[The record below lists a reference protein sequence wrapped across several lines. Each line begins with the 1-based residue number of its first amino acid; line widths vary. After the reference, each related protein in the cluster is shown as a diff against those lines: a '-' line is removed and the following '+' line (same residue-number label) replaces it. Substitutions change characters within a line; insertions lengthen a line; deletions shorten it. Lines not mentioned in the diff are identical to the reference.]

1 MKNENNNLMVFEG
14 HNVEVFE
21 WEGKV
26 LFNPYNVGECL
37 ELTDSAVRKA
47 ITRMS
52 EKQVIKL
59 TNSKVTNC
67 HFRKLHNT
75 GENFLTESG
84 VYKLI
89 FKSHKEEAEKFQ
101 DWVTDEVLPT
111 IRKTVS
117 ALETIEF
124 KGNIDNLVYSK
135 DGKPITTSKCIAE
148 VTGKEHFHILR
159 DIREEIAKLNDIHN
173 PKLDNEEIS
182 LIINDFKEIKY
193 IANNGQTYTQY
204 ELGEMATMQLML
216 KYSTEFRA
224 RFILSFQKMKQSLN
238 NMFKAKLIESVLPQ
252 DNRNRQYVYIIKNPL
267 NETIKI
273 GVANDVEKR
282 MKQLQTG
289 AGIEL
294 ELIYKSLI
302 CSNAFS
308 IEKDVH
314 KHFENYRTFGEWFKI
329 NPTDVINFLEKQT
342 FVLKSEF
349 VKYVSL
355 AY

>member
-1 MKNENNNLMVFEG
+1 MNNLMVFKG

-111 IRKTVS
+111 IRKSGTYAIANTKVDK
-117 ALETIEF
+117 LTEMETETKLNNSQTRKANSLMRMHKQCNDPIVKELLFKKAIETLTG
-124 KGNIDNLVYSK
+124 KKLIDNTRKTYS
-135 DGKPITTSKCIAE
+135 A
-148 VTGKEHFHILR
+148 
-159 DIREEIAKLNDIHN
+159 EEIGK
-173 PKLDNEEIS
+173 KFGIS
-182 LIINDFKEIKY
+182 ANRVGR
-193 IANNGQTYTQY
+193 IANANNLKTEQY
-204 ELGEMATMQLML
+204 GEMIATEYNDKAQGSTFRYYDTVVPVIENIL
-216 KYSTEFRA
+216 KE
-224 RFILSFQKMKQSLN
+224 QEVM
-238 NMFKAKLIESVLPQ
+238 
-252 DNRNRQYVYIIKNPL
+252 
-267 NETIKI
+267 
-273 GVANDVEKR
+273 
-282 MKQLQTG
+282 
-289 AGIEL
+289 
-294 ELIYKSLI
+294 
-302 CSNAFS
+302 
-308 IEKDVH
+308 
-314 KHFENYRTFGEWFKI
+314 
-329 NPTDVINFLEKQT
+329 
-342 FVLKSEF
+342 
-349 VKYVSL
+349 
-355 AY
+355 

>member
-1 MKNENNNLMVFEG
+1 MNNLMVFEG

-111 IRKTVS
+111 IRKSGTYAIANTKVDK
-117 ALETIEF
+117 LTEMETETKLNNSQTRKANSLMRMHKECNDPIVKELLFKKAIETLTG
-124 KGNIDNLVYSK
+124 KKLIDNTRKTYS
-135 DGKPITTSKCIAE
+135 A
-148 VTGKEHFHILR
+148 
-159 DIREEIAKLNDIHN
+159 EEIGK
-173 PKLDNEEIS
+173 KFGIS
-182 LIINDFKEIKY
+182 ANRVGR
-193 IANNGQTYTQY
+193 IANANNLKTEQY
-204 ELGEMATMQLML
+204 GEMVAIEYNDKVQG
-216 KYSTEFRA
+216 STFRYYDTVIPA
-224 RFILSFQKMKQSLN
+224 
-238 NMFKAKLIESVLPQ
+238 
-252 DNRNRQYVYIIKNPL
+252 
-267 NETIKI
+267 
-273 GVANDVEKR
+273 
-282 MKQLQTG
+282 
-289 AGIEL
+289 
-294 ELIYKSLI
+294 
-302 CSNAFS
+302 
-308 IEKDVH
+308 IEK
-314 KHFENYRTFGEWFKI
+314 
-329 NPTDVINFLEKQT
+329 L
-342 FVLKSEF
+342 LKEQE
-349 VKYVSL
+349 VM
-355 AY
+355 